1 MLKNVVAFYD
11 MARHSVETTAQSENK
26 ITWNV
31 IRDSM
36 GNILYQ
42 LSSMKFKVNILLANC
57 VPICRVRPV
66 KGDTYQ
72 LKLPGKPE
80 A

>member
-1 MLKNVVAFYD
+1 MLRNIISFYD
-11 MARHSVETTAQSENK
+11 MARHAVESTAQSENK

-42 LSSMKFKVNILLANC
+42 LSSMKFKD
-57 VPICRVRPV
+57 PV
-66 KGDTYQ
+66 KDGEQKIKADFDQ
-72 LKLPGKPE
+72 LYEDIQQAFRNLE
-80 A
+80 D